1 VAVVKQGEL
10 QLNETNIRVAAPED
24 IDDILTI
31 YNEGISDRIA
41 TLETTAK
48 DQVYMI
54 DWLNKHTDRY
64 KVIVAELDGKV
75 IGWASLNQYNSREAY
90 KGVAD
95 LSVYIKRDYRGKGI
109 GGKLITFIE
118 SVAKEYGFHK
128 IVLFTFAFNEL
139 GQGLYRKKGY
149 REVGVFQ
156 NQGML
161 DGKFVDVI
169 AMEKLIY

>member
-1 VAVVKQGEL
+1 M
-10 QLNETNIRVAAPED
+10 NETIIRVAAQED
-24 IDDILTI
+24 ADDILTI

-41 TLETTAK
+41 TLETTTK
-48 DQVYMI
+48 NLDYMR

-75 IGWASLNQYNSREAY
+75 IGWASLNQYNNRDAY

-95 LSVYIKRDYRGKGI
+95 LSVYIKREYRGKGI
-109 GGKLITFIE
+109 GGKLLTFIE
-118 SVAKEYGFHK
+118 SMAKENGFHK

-161 DGKFVDVI
+161 DGKFVDVM
-169 AMEKLIY
+169 AMEKLLY